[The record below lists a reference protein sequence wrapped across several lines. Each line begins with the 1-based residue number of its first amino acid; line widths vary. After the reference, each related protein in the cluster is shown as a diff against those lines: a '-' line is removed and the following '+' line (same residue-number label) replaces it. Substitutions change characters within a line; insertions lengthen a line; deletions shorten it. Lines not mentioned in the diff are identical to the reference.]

1 MDLLYKPKE
10 EQTTTFE
17 VKTFSNDT
25 LMVVHFYK
33 DCGKFGTEEMLAGYT
48 LTADRLLQ
56 ILHERE
62 DLTDEELE

>member
-10 EQTTTFE
+10 EQTVTFE

-25 LMVVHFYK
+25 LIVIDFYS
-33 DCGKFGTEEMLAGYT
+33 DCGKFGTEEALAGYT
-48 LTADRLLQ
+48 LTAARLLQ